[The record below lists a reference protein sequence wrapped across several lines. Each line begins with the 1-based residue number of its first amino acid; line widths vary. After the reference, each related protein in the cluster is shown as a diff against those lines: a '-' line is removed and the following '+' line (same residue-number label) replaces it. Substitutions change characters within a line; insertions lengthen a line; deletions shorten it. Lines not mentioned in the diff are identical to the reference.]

1 MFGLGK
7 VTCSFCA
14 TRGSRRDARKALDA
28 NGLYVC
34 GVCYGRWDKGGRKC
48 AACDIQVRGMQDI
61 GMLAERKGL
70 GHADCGGL
78 RVLRA

>member
-7 VTCSFCA
+7 VTCSFCT

-34 GVCYGRWDKGGRKC
+34 GVCYGRWDKAGRKC
-48 AACDIQVRGMQDI
+48 AACDTQVRGMQDS
-61 GMLAERKGL
+61 GMFADRKGL